1 MHCRRRL
8 PAGAAP
14 PSEADTMDESVPG
27 QQSSAVDECG
37 AVGAAISGSFIGCLS
52 STSAPSHPPPPAA
65 EEVLLDENEEA
76 KRHTFYMV
84 AGFEVSPDHK

>member
-1 MHCRRRL
+1 MSALCASSPPHL
-8 PAGAAP
+8 P
-14 PSEADTMDESVPG
+14 
-27 QQSSAVDECG
+27 
-37 AVGAAISGSFIGCLS
+37 
-52 STSAPSHPPPPAA
+52 A